1 MRPQSK
7 IADWCD
13 NALEY
18 GWLLCLALIP
28 SYFNLLS
35 ARHFEPDKA
44 VLFRAIVTILI
55 AIAAVSYVN
64 RRMSVTIPVPRPTPV
79 YSLLAYSIV
88 AYCIIFVFATLTS
101 IVPGISFWGSYQRLQ
116 GTYTNL
122 SYVALA
128 LIMAY
133 HIRSAAQLWRSI
145 HILLASAFVPTLYG
159 YVQHYQLDP
168 LPWKGDVITR
178 VASTMGNSIFIAA
191 FLILVIP
198 YALALGFTL
207 LRRATNPSDTPPLTV
222 FRFLSILS
230 GVLGSIAI
238 VFCAIQF
245 SGVVRSIVLRY
256 WWVYPGALLVAGMV
270 YIDLVW
276 QQHTAPKS
284 LLRQLVPA
292 LAATIYAICTLVV
305 SQPSSEVKIV
315 PPTDGRF
322 GENWVAWLLVALV
335 FIWGAFA
342 INRMATPQP
351 AENTLYKRILGWASM
366 GFALACG
373 ITIFFTQSR
382 GPWVG
387 GAVGLFFFVSVT
399 LLDIRRRG
407 GAAARLATQLIIA
420 ESTLVGALLTLLL
433 VFNFSDAPT
442 IVQLREVP
450 YIGRMG
456 KLFDV
461 SSGTTGDVRM
471 KIWLGDEH
479 GKGTIGLITSDPL
492 RTVIGWGPESMFVA
506 YNAFYP
512 PSLANIESRS
522 ASPDRSHEAFLDEL
536 VNKGLLGLFSYLALI
551 ISAILYGF
559 ALLKRPTIQPY
570 RFVVIASMSS
580 IVAHNVEGLTGI
592 PVVSTLM
599 LQWFSIG
606 ILIVIARL
614 SAVTEPVVV
623 GDESIA
629 AAPAVAS
636 TLKPV
641 QTGRRRP
648 AAAPQRPVLSTSTPT
663 LTQYALSTV
672 LLTIGLSC
680 AWSFNLDNALADMR
694 FQQGTSYAEAATSSG
709 NTDQQIIG
717 LSYFLDAIRMEPNQD
732 YYYLSAGRSLLNLA
746 DAQRRIGGN
755 NLATQPTELRE
766 LLSKESAIDIKD
778 FLEPRATRDIVHLA
792 ESMLLTAHELNQY
805 NKDHFANLARL
816 YTFWYTR
823 VEQTPELDT
832 AIMSW
837 FEKGVA
843 NAPNDVS
850 ILNEYTGA
858 LITRANRLR
867 DSDPAESARM
877 REQAHAALDRSQLL
891 DPDYTDT
898 AIRVAD
904 LLYADGKYSEAMPLY
919 AQILQKNPHA
929 LDGQI
934 STIVDQ
940 LVGTPVLLEQLRTAY
955 LNTPYQNDRL
965 LLSILGLIA
974 SRMRNYPEAIAAF
987 GQLVAIQ
994 PNSIEALQNYTIVLS
1009 NGLDY
1014 ANATIQAQN
1023 LVSLATTQQLP
1034 EQTISLYQQL
1044 ADYLRSKTP

>member
-1 MRPQSK
+1 MRPSSK

-13 NALEY
+13 QALEY
-18 GWLLCLALIP
+18 GWLLCIALIP

-44 VLFRAIVTILI
+44 VLFRAIVTVLI
-55 AIAAVSYVN
+55 ALAVTSWVN
-64 RRMSVTIPVPRPTPV
+64 RRMDVTTPVPQVTPI
-79 YSLLAYSIV
+79 YSFLAYSIV

-145 HILLASAFVPTLYG
+145 YILLASAVVPTLYG
-159 YVQHYQLDP
+159 YVQHNQLDP

-198 YALALGFTL
+198 YALAIGFTM
-207 LRRATNPSDTPPLTV
+207 LRRTVNTSGEPPITAI
-222 FRFLSILS
+222 RCISGMS
-230 GVLGSIAI
+230 GVLGAIAI
-238 VFCAIQF
+238 IFSAIQF
-245 SGVVRSIVLRY
+245 SGVVRSIDLRF
-256 WWVYPGALLVAGMV
+256 WWIYPGALVIAAMV
-270 YIDLVW
+270 YISIVW
-276 QQHTAPKS
+276 QQQTVPKA
-284 LLRQLVPA
+284 LLRQMVPA
-292 LAATIYAICTLVV
+292 LAATAYTFCVLLV
-305 SQPSSEVKIV
+305 SQPSSDVKIV
-315 PPTDGRF
+315 PPSDGRF
-322 GENWVAWLLVALV
+322 GEHWLAWLLVAVL
-335 FIWGAFA
+335 FIWGGFA
-342 INRMATPQP
+342 ATLAASAQPTTDNRYT
-351 AENTLYKRILGWASM
+351 RFLGWASI
-366 GFALACG
+366 GFALACV

-382 GPWVG
+382 GPWIG
-387 GAVGLFFFVSVT
+387 GASGLIFFVTVT
-399 LLDIRRRG
+399 LVDIRRRG
-407 GAAARLATQLIIA
+407 GSAARLATQLIIA
-420 ESTLVGALLTLLL
+420 ECSLVGVLLALLL
-433 VFNFSDAPT
+433 VFNFNDAPA
-442 IVQLREVP
+442 IVQLRELP

-479 GKGTIGLITSDPL
+479 GKGTIGLITSNPL

-512 PSLANIESRS
+512 PSLANIEARS

-536 VNKGLLGLFSYLALI
+536 VNKGILGLFSYLALI
-551 ISAILYGF
+551 ISAIMYGF
-559 ALLKRPTIQPY
+559 SLLKRPSIHPY
-570 RFVVIASMSS
+570 RFIVIAAMSS

-592 PVVSTLM
+592 PVVSSLM
-599 LQWFSIG
+599 LQWISIG
-606 ILIVIARL
+606 TLIVIARL
-614 SAVTEPVVV
+614 CVVTEPTV
-623 GDESIA
+623 A
-629 AAPAVAS
+629 AAIPEAVAPPDAVA
-636 TLKPV
+636 LKPV

-648 AAAPQRPVLSTSTPT
+648 TAGSQRPVVSPSEPPLA
-663 LTQYALSTV
+663 QYALSSV
-672 LLTIGLSC
+672 LLIIGLSS

-709 NTDQQIIG
+709 NTDQQIIA

-766 LLSKESAIDIKD
+766 LLSKESAIDIKEY
-778 FLEPRATRDIVHLA
+778 LEPRATRDIIHLA
-792 ESMLLTAHELNQY
+792 ESMLLNAHDLNQY

-823 VEQTPELDT
+823 VEQTPDIDA
-832 AIMSW
+832 AILSW
-837 FEKGVA
+837 FEKGVT

-867 DSDPAESARM
+867 ESDPAESARM
-877 REQAHAALDRSQLL
+877 REKAHTALDRSQLL

-904 LLYADGKYSEAMPLY
+904 LLYADGKYTEAMPLY
-919 AQILQKNPHA
+919 GDILKKNPHA

-955 LNTPYQNDRL
+955 LSTPYQNDRL

-974 SRMRNYPEAIAAF
+974 SRMQNYPEAIAAF

-1014 ANATIQAQN
+1014 TNATIQAQN

-1044 ADYLRSKTP
+1044 ADYLSTKAP